1 MVTSMAGYVRGGI
14 KLCNLEFC
22 REKKK
27 IKEKIKKVLTKQ
39 NKYDI
44 LNIVDALET
53 KNQQYGIKR

>member
-27 IKEKIKKVLTKQ
+27 IKEKIKKVLTSIK
-39 NKYDI
+39 
-44 LNIVDALET
+44 V
-53 KNQQYGIKR
+53 YGII